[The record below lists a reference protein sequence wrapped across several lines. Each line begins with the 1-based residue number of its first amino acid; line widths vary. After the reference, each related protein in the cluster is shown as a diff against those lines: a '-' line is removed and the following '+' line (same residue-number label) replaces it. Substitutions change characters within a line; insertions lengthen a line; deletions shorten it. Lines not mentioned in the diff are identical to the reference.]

1 MAVGRQN
8 AACEESQSF
17 ASRMALSGDCGQLI
31 DGYARFRADCIRPR
45 LFRLSPQTRSESG
58 RTSAA
63 TRVFKRKQTR
73 PKLRRAFCA
82 HRPGPRRRP
91 APCSIEYW
99 APSRDPNSDCCPT
112 RRSTYQGQVLLKAD
126 RKPVESARSIRS
138 ATRPF
143 YGPRTGRLGNPTWAT
158 ERKMS
163 PHKEKCR
170 PERRFHRT
178 LMLRRAASTRIE

>member
-82 HRPGPRRRP
+82 HRPGPRRRQ
-91 APCSIEYW
+91 
-99 APSRDPNSDCCPT
+99 RH
-112 RRSTYQGQVLLKAD
+112 VL
-126 RKPVESARSIRS
+126 SN
-138 ATRPF
+138 
-143 YGPRTGRLGNPTWAT
+143 TGRHRAIQILIAVPHAVPHTKAKSSSKLIGNRWKAHG
-158 ERKMS
+158 R
-163 PHKEKCR
+163 
-170 PERRFHRT
+170 
-178 LMLRRAASTRIE
+178 